1 MDVSK
6 DLSNHLARYDYTLS
20 IRVKIDIVSS
30 KDLINDGAGHDNTL
44 TNSLE
49 GLSNKNNRK

>member
-6 DLSNHLARYDYTLS
+6 DLSNHRARYDYTLS

-30 KDLINDGAGHDNTL
+30 KDLINDGAGHDITL